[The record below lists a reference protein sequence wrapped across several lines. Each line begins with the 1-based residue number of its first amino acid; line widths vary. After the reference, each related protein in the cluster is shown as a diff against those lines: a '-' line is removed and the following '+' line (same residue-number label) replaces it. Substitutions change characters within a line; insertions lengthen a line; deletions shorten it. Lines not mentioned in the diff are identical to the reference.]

1 MTDFIRKTVDLK
13 ASLDVVWAALTD
25 HEQFGAW
32 FRVRL
37 DGPFVVGEVSTG
49 RITYEGYEHLPWAAT
64 IVEITPRRRFA
75 FNWAPYAV
83 DPAVDYST
91 DPHTLVVFEL
101 EPLADGVRLTVT
113 ESGFD
118 RLPPGRRDEA
128 FRSNEG
134 GWAIQTE
141 NIKAYVEPRAA
152 V

>member
-1 MTDFIRKTVDLK
+1 MDFIRKTVDLK
-13 ASLDVVWAALTD
+13 ASVDLVWDALTD

-49 RITYEGYEHLPWAAT
+49 RMTYEGYEHLAWAAT
-64 IVEITPRRRFA
+64 VVEITPKRRFA

-83 DPAVDYST
+83 DPEVDYSA
-91 DPHTLVVFEL
+91 DPQTLVVFEL
-101 EPLADGVRLTVT
+101 EPLEAGVRLTVT

-118 RLPPGRRDEA
+118 RLPAHRRDEA

-141 NIKAYVEPRAA
+141 NIRAYVERAA
-152 V
+152 